1 MITKYKE
8 AILGWE
14 IHAFDENGE
23 IYVKERFASQFGIVC
38 NGFYVIRDDESA
50 TIYEGIKPKRKN
62 NAISQLVFEPLKK
75 HSQKP
80 KIIKDR
86 IVELMGDLPRIELF
100 AREKTDGWDVWGDE
114 VESSIEL

>member
-62 NAISQLVFEPLKK
+62 KDLALAKIYLEPTEALVITSE
-75 HSQKP
+75 HC
-80 KIIKDR
+80 
-86 IVELMGDLPRIELF
+86 
-100 AREKTDGWDVWGDE
+100 
-114 VESSIEL
+114 